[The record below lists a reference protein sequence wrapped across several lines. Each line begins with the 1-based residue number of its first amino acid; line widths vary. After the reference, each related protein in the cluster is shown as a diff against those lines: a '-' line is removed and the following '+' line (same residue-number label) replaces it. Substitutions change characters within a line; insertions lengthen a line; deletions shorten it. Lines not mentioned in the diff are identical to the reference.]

1 MMPISLPTDT
11 ALPANQGNEPLLA
24 AQPDAAERQLALPLR
39 NDTILGVCE
48 AIGEDF
54 GFHANWLRVALAV
67 TVVFSP
73 YVALAIYGALGLA
86 VLLSRLLYPAPRALA
101 APRDAA
107 SPAQRTADNQTAE
120 ELLAA

>member
-1 MMPISLPTDT
+1 MPISPPTET
-11 ALPANQGNEPLLA
+11 ALPANQGNEPLPA
-24 AQPDAAERQLALPLR
+24 AQTDAAERELALPLR

-48 AIGEDF
+48 AIGQDF

-73 YVALAIYGALGLA
+73 YVAIGIYATLALA
-86 VLLSRLLYPAPRALA
+86 VLLSRLLYPAPRVLA

-107 SPAQRTADNQTAE
+107 SPAQRSAENQTNE